1 MTVNKS
7 PTVPMDW
14 KIRENLQDWLSD
26 SPTWN
31 VGVKTIVVPGK
42 KKPLTIAI
50 LHDPIRFGRNQLA
63 CAETQQRCRAERQR
77 CTGQQQDMSAVEK
90 DLRNEDQALQV
101 LRILW
106 WEWRWQL
113 RWLFIFFGCEG
124 EVVHWTIGWERGVF
138 VAEYGWWC
146 CKMGM
151 GQN

>member
-14 KIRENLQDWLSD
+14 LKGKSTGLAFRFSDMKCGCENYSC
-26 SPTWN
+26 SRKN
-31 VGVKTIVVPGK
+31 N
-42 KKPLTIAI
+42 PLTIAI

-63 CAETQQRCRAERQR
+63 CAETQQRCRTERQR

-106 WEWRWQL
+106 CEWRWQL

-124 EVVHWTIGWERGVF
+124 EVVH
-138 VAEYGWWC
+138 
-146 CKMGM
+146 
-151 GQN
+151 